1 MAFMAHETAHLDAP
15 ALESARR
22 RTRWAL
28 FLGVALG
35 STGHIAAVTVGA
47 IVGKE
52 LLGDASLAGA
62 PGAAVTMGAAL
73 GAIALSWLMARQG
86 RRLGLTS
93 GYLVGLLGAAIAIVA
108 VVSRSFPLLILGTF
122 LIGFGNA
129 SNNLSRYAAADLVPG
144 NQRAVAIGT
153 VVWASTIGG
162 IVGPLI
168 VPLAFKVAPIFGL
181 PEYAGPYLVPMIFV
195 TIAATLSYLLLRPD
209 PFALAFEAHH
219 EQAPDYVATRVR
231 DILLRPSVI
240 GAFVALIAG
249 QVTMT
254 LIMTITPIHLE
265 DHHHPIETV
274 GFVISAHIMGMFA
287 LAPISG
293 RITRRV
299 GPLLTIL
306 LGSAVLIAASLLAAL
321 APPDSAVLLTVAL
334 FLLGWGWNLGF
345 VAGSTLL
352 SSGVNLSERA
362 RVQGVADAVIWTTSA
377 GASLGSGAVV
387 AAAGYSTLGF
397 IGVAIVL
404 LPIWLLVTRRNEISA
419 AARPA

>member
-1 MAFMAHETAHLDAP
+1 MAFMAHETANLDAP
-15 ALESARR
+15 AIESARR

-28 FLGVALG
+28 FAGVALG
-35 STGHIAAVTVGA
+35 SIGHIAAVTVGA
-47 IVGKE
+47 IVGAE
-52 LLGDASLAGA
+52 LVGNASLAGA

-73 GAIALSWLMARQG
+73 GAIGLSWLMSRRG

-93 GYLVGLLGAAIAIVA
+93 GYLVGLLGAVIAIVS

-122 LIGFGNA
+122 LIGFGNS
-129 SNNLSRYAAADLVPG
+129 SNNLSRYAAADLVPA
-144 NQRAVAIGT
+144 NQRAVAIGA
-153 VVWASTIGG
+153 VVWGSTIGG
-162 IVGPLI
+162 IVGPLL
-168 VPLAFKVAPIFGL
+168 VPFAFKVAPIFGL
-181 PEYAGPYLVPMIFV
+181 PEYAGPYLVPMVFV

-209 PFALAFEAHH
+209 PFALAFEAHV
-219 EQAPDYVATRVR
+219 ERAADYIATPVR
-231 DILLRPSVI
+231 EILLRPSVI
-240 GAFVALIAG
+240 GAFAALIAG
-249 QVTMT
+249 QVAMT
-254 LIMTITPIHLE
+254 LIMTITPIHLQ
-265 DHHHPIETV
+265 DNHHSIETI
-274 GFVISAHIMGMFA
+274 GIVISAHVMGMFA

-293 RITRRV
+293 RITRSI

-306 LGSAVLIAASLLAAL
+306 LGSGVLIAASLLAAL
-321 APPDSAVLLTVAL
+321 APPDSSTLLLVAL

-352 SSGVNLSERA
+352 SAGVDLGERA

-404 LPIWLLVTRRNEISA
+404 MPIWLLVARRREISA